1 MFLGTLNSVLGKKF
15 PFSKIGLSLEPRVLN
30 NVSLKTSFIKLKII
44 TDTLYSA
51 HSQVSFMKTITHKK
65 TRINNLMKMLINY
78 LVLDWKQVTL
88 IIG

>member
-1 MFLGTLNSVLGKKF
+1 M
-15 PFSKIGLSLEPRVLN
+15 
-30 NVSLKTSFIKLKII
+30 KLKII
-44 TDTLYSA
+44 TDTPYSA
-51 HSQVSFMKTITHKK
+51 HSQVSFMKTITHKT